1 MSPLHSGFSAGIIVG
16 AGLAWV
22 VFGVGGGFRAVYVTL
37 AVFLAVFVTT
47 GIRERIARPFPR
59 AIPTATGDAVAMAL
73 YKRSDIRA
81 LTALIAVAFC
91 GELLLAQWIGIYLR
105 DELGFSASTGVRAVL
120 LLGGSMLVGRLIN
133 TKLTTRLGSR
143 WSLLAQGLTLTLGGV
158 LLVATETATLTVIGC
173 GVVGLGI
180 AGIAP
185 TALSL
190 AGIAVPSAPGAASGA
205 ALMGGYLGVALIPF
219 AAGGIAS
226 IASVRVVLLVEIVF
240 GLIVMAA
247 ALNLERWM
255 RAESTPS

>member
-1 MSPLHSGFSAGIIVG
+1 
-16 AGLAWV
+16 
-22 VFGVGGGFRAVYVTL
+22 
-37 AVFLAVFVTT
+37 
-47 GIRERIARPFPR
+47 
-59 AIPTATGDAVAMAL
+59 
-73 YKRSDIRA
+73 
-81 LTALIAVAFC
+81 
-91 GELLLAQWIGIYLR
+91 
-105 DELGFSASTGVRAVL
+105 
-120 LLGGSMLVGRLIN
+120 
-133 TKLTTRLGSR
+133 
-143 WSLLAQGLTLTLGGV
+143 V
-158 LLVATETATLTVIGC
+158 LLVATETATLTVTGC

-240 GLIVMAA
+240 GLIVIFA

-255 RAESTPS
+255 QAESKSS